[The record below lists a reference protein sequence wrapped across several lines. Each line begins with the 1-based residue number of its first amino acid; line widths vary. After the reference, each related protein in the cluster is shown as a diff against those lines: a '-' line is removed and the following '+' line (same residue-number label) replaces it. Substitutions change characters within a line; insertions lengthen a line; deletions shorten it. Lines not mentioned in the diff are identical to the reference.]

1 MGLFENFPYANFHE
15 LNLDWILHELKELET
30 EITNFVAIN
39 SVKYAN
45 PIVWDITSQYE
56 TNTVVLDSSGNAYLS
71 VQPVPAGV
79 ALDREEYW
87 TKIGNF
93 SALWDSVRSA
103 ITPYDEQHSTTASV
117 DHKAGDWV
125 WLEND
130 LLLITKNI
138 TAGDKYVD
146 GSNCKKTNVHD
157 LFTTLG
163 DTITNEVNTLS
174 GELQNEVTARENG
187 DTTLEG
193 KIAAEVQAREEADTA
208 LKEEIKE
215 AENVV
220 FFEKYG
226 AVGDGVTDDTAAIKA
241 AIAEAENKGK
251 WLASLAKTYF
261 VTDTIT
267 IDCNKVKNINIAGTI
282 KSSFTDKT
290 IVKFYSPIKEEN
302 RAFIRCCV
310 NGTNGFGGYNF
321 PVDTENFEFD
331 NIQMVGIE
339 FNGIRKSAIFCS
351 AINCGIG
358 ILFTTD
364 NTGAVNNNVN
374 IENVDSCVIG
384 LDLHPTGN
392 GWVNSN
398 NFYNGDFHIDSK
410 YSEYGSRTIAV
421 RLKSPKYE
429 PNNNVFIG
437 TSFET
442 KGLPILFDNASNNH
456 FIDCRNENRT
466 PYIAKFIN
474 KSTMNVVDT
483 LYGNGIPTKLGEFAA
498 KNIVTNVFT
507 HWLNSSITVKR
518 WDFDRNKCFN
528 CGEAG
533 SDGSRTLVFDNDIID
548 TRKGPVVANRN
559 QLAINEDGL
568 AISGYYCIGALIDT
582 SIVKTFLFASD
593 SNSNVNIIPCDS
605 SGTPIRDDPKRTAFA
620 SSNPWYEESMKCYQM
635 SPINNSYD
643 GVVFGENTKRA
654 FIGFSGTLSYF
665 EIRAVPVYGELA
677 YGSGVKVYKIS
688 PDVGSYKIP
697 GTNIDSKCVTGTMLP
712 ACDATGTALA
722 YICTDGAAQTWVE
735 IKKPT

>member
-56 TNTVVLDSSGNAYLS
+56 TNTVVLDSIGNAYLS

-79 ALDREEYW
+79 DLDREEYW

-117 DHKAGDWV
+117 DHKPGDWV

-163 DTITNEVNTLS
+163 DRITNEVNTLS
-174 GELQNEVTARENG
+174 GELQNEITARKNG
-187 DTTLEG
+187 DTAL
-193 KIAAEVQAREEADTA
+193 REEF
-208 LKEEIKE
+208 KE
-215 AENVV
+215 ADNVV

-226 AVGDGVTDDTAAIKA
+226 AVGDGITDDTAAIKA
-241 AIAEAENKGK
+241 AVAEAENKGK

-261 VTDTIT
+261 VTDTIA

-282 KSSFTDKT
+282 KASFTDKT
-290 IVKFYSPIKEEN
+290 IVKFYSPLKEEHH
-302 RAFIRCCV
+302 AFIKCSV
-310 NGTNGFGGYNF
+310 DGTNGYGGYNF
-321 PVDTENFEFD
+321 PVDTEDFEFN

-339 FNGIRKSAIFCS
+339 FNGIRRSEIFCS

-358 ILFTTD
+358 ILFTTAD
-364 NTGAVNNNVN
+364 TGVVFNNVN
-374 IENVDSCVIG
+374 IEGVYNCVIG

-398 NFYNGDFHIDSK
+398 NFYSGGFQIDSE
-410 YSEYGSRTIAV
+410 YSEYRARTIAV
-421 RLKSPKYE
+421 RLKSPKYG

-442 KGLPILFDNASNNH
+442 DGLPILCDNASNNH
-456 FIDCRNENRT
+456 FIDCRNENGT
-466 PYIAKFIN
+466 PFIAKFIN
-474 KSTMNVVDT
+474 GSTVNVVDA
-483 LYGNGIPTKLGEFAA
+483 LYGNVIPTKLGDYAA
-498 KNIVTNVFT
+498 KNIVTNVYT
-507 HWLNSSITVKR
+507 HWLKSSIMVKR

-528 CGEAG
+528 CGETG
-533 SDGSRTLVFDNDIID
+533 NDGSRNLVFDNDIID
-548 TRKGPVVANRN
+548 TRNGPVVAPRN
-559 QLAINEDGL
+559 YVTINEDGL
-568 AISGYYCIGALIDT
+568 RIDGYYCIGALVDT
-582 SIVKTFLFASD
+582 SIVKTFLFTSD
-593 SNSNVNIIPCDS
+593 ATDNIKLIPCDS
-605 SGTPIRDDPKRTAFA
+605 SGTPIKDQPKRTAYDT
-620 SSNPWYEESMKCYQM
+620 NPWYEEIYKSYQM
-635 SPINNSYD
+635 SPPRNSYT
-643 GVVFGENTKRA
+643 GVVFGDDTKRA
-654 FIGFSGTLSYF
+654 FIGFCGTLSYF
-665 EIRAVPVYGELA
+665 EIRAVPMYGELE
-677 YGSGVKVYKIS
+677 YGSGVRVYKIG

-722 YICTDGAAQTWVE
+722 YICTDGAAQTWAE

>member
-56 TNTVVLDSSGNAYLS
+56 TNTVVLDNSGNAYLS

-174 GELQNEVTARENG
+174 GELQDEITARENG

-193 KIAAEVQAREEADTA
+193 KIAAEVQAREEADTT

-226 AVGDGVTDDTAAIKA
+226 AVGDGITDDTAAIKA
-241 AIAEAENKGK
+241 AVTEAENTGK
-251 WLASLAKTYF
+251 WLSSLAKTYF
-261 VTDTIT
+261 VTDTIA
-267 IDCNKVKNINIAGTI
+267 IDCNKVKNINITGTI
-282 KSSFTDKT
+282 KASFTDKT
-290 IVKFYSPIKEEN
+290 IVKFYSPLKEEHH
-302 RAFIRCCV
+302 AFIKCSV
-310 NGTNGFGGYNF
+310 DGTNVYGGYSF
-321 PVDTENFEFD
+321 PTDTEDFEFD

-339 FNGIRKSAIFCS
+339 FNGIRRSEILCS

-358 ILFTTD
+358 ILFTTAD
-364 NTGAVNNNVN
+364 TGVVFNNVN
-374 IENVDSCVIG
+374 IEGVFNCVIG
-384 LDLHPTGN
+384 LDLHPTAN

-398 NFYNGDFHIDSK
+398 NFYSGGFQIDSE
-410 YSEYGSRTIAV
+410 YSEYRARTIAV
-421 RLKSPKYE
+421 RLKSTGNQ

-442 KGLPILFDNASNNH
+442 NGLPILFDNASNNH

-466 PYIAKFIN
+466 KYIAKFIN
-474 KSTMNVVDT
+474 KSTLNVIET
-483 LYGNGIPTKLGEFAA
+483 LYGNGIPTKLGDMAP
-498 KNIVTNVFT
+498 KNIVSNVFT
-507 HWLNSSITVKR
+507 KWLNSSITVKR

-528 CGEAG
+528 CGAVA
-533 SDGSRTLVFDNDIID
+533 STGSRTLVFDNDIID
-548 TRKGPVVANRN
+548 TRNGPVVANRN
-559 QLAINEDGL
+559 YTTINEDGL
-568 AISGYYCIGALIDT
+568 EIGPYYCIGALVDT

-593 SNSNVNIIPCDS
+593 ATGNIKLIPCDN
-605 SGTPIRDDPKRTAFA
+605 SGTPIQDPPKRAAYAT
-620 SSNPWYEESMKCYQM
+620 SNPWYEEIYKSYQM
-635 SPINNSYD
+635 GPPKNSYN
-643 GVVFGENTKRA
+643 GVVFGEDTKRA
-654 FIGFSGTLSYF
+654 FIGFTGTLSYF
-665 EIRAVPVYGELA
+665 DIRAIPMYGELD